1 MDKGAEGGLP
11 LSVPQQRRILGRS
24 KTYSKT
30 KTTKEEGVVM
40 EVFPLRS
47 VEDKLADALFEL
59 DQLRGICALFY
70 NANYDRDNRLQ
81 SDALREYEDYVSGTK

>member
-1 MDKGAEGGLP
+1 
-11 LSVPQQRRILGRS
+11 
-24 KTYSKT
+24 
-30 KTTKEEGVVM
+30 M